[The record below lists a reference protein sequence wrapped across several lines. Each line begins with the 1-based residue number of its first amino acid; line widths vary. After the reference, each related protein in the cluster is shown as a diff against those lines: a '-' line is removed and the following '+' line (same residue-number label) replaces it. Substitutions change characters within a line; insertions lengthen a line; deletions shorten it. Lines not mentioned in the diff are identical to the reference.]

1 MDVAYMLE
9 IVKAGI
15 ASIEKGIERELT
27 LPEKREI
34 LVGAVSKWNNAN
46 PEELIVIPAIY
57 LEDQ

>member
-15 ASIEKGIERELT
+15 ASIENNLVRELT
-27 LPEKREI
+27 VPEKREI
-34 LVGAVSKWNNAN
+34 LVGAVNRWNEAN

-57 LEDQ
+57 LED

>member
-15 ASIEKGIERELT
+15 ASIEKNLVRELT
-27 LPEKREI
+27 VLEKREI
-34 LVGAVSKWNNAN
+34 LVGAVTRWNEAN

-57 LEDQ
+57 LED

>member
-15 ASIEKGIERELT
+15 ASIEKNLVRELT
-27 LPEKREI
+27 VLEKREI
-34 LVGAVSKWNNAN
+34 LAGAVNKWNEAN

-57 LEDQ
+57 LED

>member
-15 ASIEKGIERELT
+15 ASIEKNLVRELT
-27 LPEKREI
+27 VPEKREI
-34 LVGAVSKWNNAN
+34 LVGAVTRWNEAN

-57 LEDQ
+57 LEG

>member
-15 ASIEKGIERELT
+15 ASIEKNLVRELT
-27 LPEKREI
+27 VPEKREI
-34 LVGAVSKWNNAN
+34 LVGAVNRWNEAN

-57 LEDQ
+57 LED

>member
-15 ASIEKGIERELT
+15 ASIEKNLVRELT
-27 LPEKREI
+27 VPEKREI

>member
-15 ASIEKGIERELT
+15 ASIEKNLVRELT
-27 LPEKREI
+27 VPEKREI
-34 LVGAVSKWNNAN
+34 LVGAVSKWNQAN

-57 LEDQ
+57 LED

>member
-15 ASIEKGIERELT
+15 ASIENNLVRELT
-27 LPEKREI
+27 VPEKREI
-34 LVGAVSKWNNAN
+34 LVGAVTRWNEAN

-57 LEDQ
+57 LED

>member
-15 ASIEKGIERELT
+15 SSIENNLVRELT
-27 LPEKREI
+27 VPEKREI
-34 LVGAVSKWNNAN
+34 LVGAVSKWNEAN

-57 LEDQ
+57 LED

>member
-15 ASIEKGIERELT
+15 ASIEKNLVRELT
-27 LPEKREI
+27 VPEKREI
-34 LVGAVSKWNNAN
+34 LVGAVTRWNEAN

-57 LEDQ
+57 LED